1 MDPMTKAFLQI
12 AGVFA
17 ELERNIIS
25 ARVKSG
31 MRNAAAKGVQLGRP
45 KLTFERIPDRFLRY
59 YALYQAQGL
68 SVTELARLA
77 GVSRMTVYRYLKVME
92 EGGGLKMR

>member
-1 MDPMTKAFLQI
+1 MPKS
-12 AGVFA
+12 
-17 ELERNIIS
+17 ERNIIS

-77 GVSRMTVYRYLKVME
+77 GVSRMTAYRYLQLLEKRE
-92 EGGGLKMR
+92 KRLTPSSQASHIKE

>member
-12 AGVFA
+12 AGVLA

-31 MRNAAAKGVQLGRP
+31 LKNAAAKGVHLGRP
-45 KLTFERIPDRFLRY
+45 KLTYERIPDRFLRY
-59 YALYQAQGL
+59 HALYQAQGL
-68 SVTELARLA
+68 TVSELARLA
-77 GVSRMTVYRYLKVME
+77 GVSRMTVYRYLKVL
-92 EGGGLKMR
+92 EGRGDFKMR

>member
-1 MDPMTKAFLQI
+1 MTKAFLQI

-31 MRNAAAKGVQLGRP
+31 LQNAAAKGSRLGRP
-45 KLTFERIPDRFLRY
+45 KLTFDRIPDRFLRY
-59 YALYQAQGL
+59 YALYQAQSL
-68 SVTELARLA
+68 TVSELARLS
-77 GVSRMTVYRYLKVME
+77 GVSRMTVYRYLKVLE
-92 EGGGLKMR
+92 KRDR